1 MKLADG
7 RTFNDVE
14 FGPGGIGLQDAAQ
27 QVEAAQAPPATK

>member
-14 FGPGGIGLQDAAQ
+14 FGPGGIGLQNAAE
-27 QVEAAQAPPATK
+27 QVEAAQVPPGAK